1 MISHGTIN
9 LYTAALLSFLRKV
22 KIEYL
27 DENRNLVSKNIP
39 IMYSSK
45 EKAKSLEFFDSDDF
59 VSGNVNLLP
68 RGTLALVSIM
78 KREDALL
85 NRNIKINK
93 VNLNGSFEYSYNSVP
108 FSFVYEFN
116 IFCRGMSELTS
127 LIEIIMPKFNP
138 NLSLDVYDVANLD
151 EPSRV
156 PLKLMD
162 VTFSEVDEF
171 SETSK
176 NIWNLTFSMQIDGN
190 LYQNIKRINPILEYN
205 TFTSSNSDFKY
216 IEHINNTIYSAH
228 FKNTKLVKGENSLKV
243 IFKTALD
250 LPEITWS
257 LSNDITFKTSKD
269 KSTIY
274 FDIPDTILE
283 NLSSDEN
290 GKYII
295 ASCSLKTVSD
305 DYSITNKFYFE

>member
-1 MISHGTIN
+1 MISHGTIS
-9 LYTAALLSFLRKV
+9 LYTAALLSFLRKI

-27 DENRNLVSKNIP
+27 DENKNLITKNIP

-45 EKAKSLEFFDSDDF
+45 EKARSLEFFNQKDF
-59 VSGNVNLLP
+59 ISGNVNILP
-68 RGTLALVSIM
+68 RGTLALVSIQ

-93 VNLNGSFEYSYNSVP
+93 VKNINGSFEYAYNSVP
-108 FSFVYEFN
+108 FLFIYEFN

-162 VTFSEVDEF
+162 VSFQEVDEF

-190 LYQNIKRINPILEYN
+190 LYQNIKTINPLTEYKEAVN
-205 TFTSSNSDFKY
+205 TQFSSF
-216 IEHINNTIYSAH
+216 EQLNNTIYSAY
-228 FKNTKLVKGENSLKV
+228 FKNIKISNKNELEV

-250 LPEITWS
+250 LPEIKWS
-257 LSNDITFKTSKD
+257 LSNDIQFKTSKD
-269 KSTIY
+269 KSKIY
-274 FDIPDTILE
+274 FDISDDIKKSLD
-283 NLSSDEN
+283 SDEN

-295 ASCSLKTVSD
+295 ASCSLKTNSD
-305 DYSITNKFYFE
+305 DYTITNKFYLA

>member
-9 LYTAALLSFLRKV
+9 LYTAALLSFLRKI

-27 DENRNLVSKNIP
+27 DENKNLISKNIP

-45 EKAKSLEFFDSDDF
+45 EMAKCLEFFKQEDF
-59 VSGNVNLLP
+59 ISGNVNLLP
-68 RGTLALVSIM
+68 RGTLTLVSIM

-93 VNLNGSFEYSYNSVP
+93 VNNKGSFEYAYNSVP
-108 FSFVYEFN
+108 FSFIYEFN
-116 IFCRGMSELTS
+116 IFCRGMSELSS

-138 NLSLDVYDVANLD
+138 ILSLDVYDVANLD

-162 VTFSEVDEF
+162 VSFQELDEF

-190 LYQNIKRINPILEYN
+190 LYQNIKTINPLTEYKETVN
-205 TFTSSNSDFKY
+205 TQYKC
-216 IEHINNTIYSAH
+216 IEQINNTIYSAY
-228 FKNTKLVKGENSLKV
+228 FKNIKISNKNELQV

-250 LPEITWS
+250 LPEIEWS
-257 LSNDITFKTSKD
+257 LSNDIQFKTSRD
-269 KSTIY
+269 KSKIY
-274 FDIPDTILE
+274 FDISDDIKKSLD
-283 NLSSDEN
+283 SDEN

-295 ASCSLKTVSD
+295 ASCSLKTSSD
-305 DYSITNKFYFE
+305 DYTITN

>member
-1 MISHGTIN
+1 MISHGTIS
-9 LYTAALLSFLRKV
+9 LYTAALLSFLRKI

-27 DENRNLVSKNIP
+27 DENENLISKNIP

-45 EKAKSLEFFDSDDF
+45 EKAKSLEFFNQKDF
-59 VSGNVNLLP
+59 ISGNVNLLP

-93 VNLNGSFEYSYNSVP
+93 VKNINGSFEYAYNSVP

-190 LYQNIKRINPILEYN
+190 LYQNIKTINPLTEYKEAVN
-205 TFTSSNSDFKY
+205 TQYTSF
-216 IEHINNTIYSAH
+216 EQLNNTIYSAY
-228 FKNTKLVKGENSLKV
+228 FKNIKLSTKNNELKV

-257 LSNDITFKTSKD
+257 LSDDITFKTSKD

-274 FDIPDTILE
+274 FDIPDTVLH
-283 NLSSDEN
+283 NLSSDES

-295 ASCSLKTVSD
+295 VSCSLKTISD
-305 DYSITNKFYFE
+305 DYSITNKFYLQ

>member
-1 MISHGTIN
+1 MISHGTIS
-9 LYTAALLSFLRKV
+9 LYTAALLSFLRKI

-27 DENRNLVSKNIP
+27 DENENLISKNIP

-45 EKAKSLEFFDSDDF
+45 EKAKSLEFFNQKDF
-59 VSGNVNLLP
+59 ISGNVNLLP

-162 VTFSEVDEF
+162 VSFQEVDEF

-190 LYQNIKRINPILEYN
+190 LYQNIKRINPLTEYKEAVN
-205 TFTSSNSDFKY
+205 TQYTSF
-216 IEHINNTIYSAH
+216 EQLNNTIYSAY
-228 FKNTKLVKGENSLKV
+228 FKNIKLSTKNNELKV

-257 LSNDITFKTSKD
+257 LSDDITFKTSKD

-274 FDIPDTILE
+274 FDIPDTVLY

-295 ASCSLKTVSD
+295 VSCSLKTVSD
-305 DYSITNKFYFE
+305 DYSITNKFYLE

>member
-1 MISHGTIN
+1 MISHGTIS
-9 LYTAALLSFLRKV
+9 LYTAALLSFLRKI

-27 DENRNLVSKNIP
+27 DENENLISKNIP

-45 EKAKSLEFFDSDDF
+45 EKARSLEFFNQEDF
-59 VSGNVNLLP
+59 ISGNVNLLP
-68 RGTLALVSIM
+68 KGTLALVSIM

-162 VTFSEVDEF
+162 VSFQEVDEF

-190 LYQNIKRINPILEYN
+190 LYQNIKRINPLTEYKEAVN
-205 TFTSSNSDFKY
+205 TQYTSF
-216 IEHINNTIYSAH
+216 EQLNNTIYSAY
-228 FKNTKLVKGENSLKV
+228 FKNIKLSTKNNELKV

-257 LSNDITFKTSKD
+257 LSDDITFKTSKD

-274 FDIPDTILE
+274 FDIPDTVLH

-305 DYSITNKFYFE
+305 DYTVTNKFYLQ

>member
-1 MISHGTIN
+1 MISHGTIS
-9 LYTAALLSFLRKV
+9 LYTAALLSFLRKI

-27 DENRNLVSKNIP
+27 DENENLISKNIP

-45 EKAKSLEFFDSDDF
+45 EKAKSLEFFNQEDF
-59 VSGNVNLLP
+59 ISGNVNLLP
-68 RGTLALVSIM
+68 RGTLSLVSIQ

-93 VNLNGSFEYSYNSVP
+93 VKNINGSFEYAYNSVP
-108 FSFVYEFN
+108 FLFIYEFN

-151 EPSRV
+151 EPSRI

-162 VTFSEVDEF
+162 VSFQEVDEF

-176 NIWNLTFSMQIDGN
+176 NIWNATFSMQIDGN
-190 LYQNIKRINPILEYN
+190 LYQNIKTINPLTEYKEAVN
-205 TFTSSNSDFKY
+205 TQYTSF
-216 IEHINNTIYSAH
+216 EQLNNTIYSAY
-228 FKNTKLVKGENSLKV
+228 FKNTKLSSKNNELKV

-257 LSNDITFKTSKD
+257 LSNDITFKTSRD

-274 FDIPDTILE
+274 FDIPDTVLP
-283 NLSSDEN
+283 NLSSDEK

-305 DYSITNKFYFE
+305 DYSITNKFYLE

>member
-9 LYTAALLSFLRKV
+9 LYTAGLLSFLRKI

-27 DENRNLVSKNIP
+27 DENKNLITKNIP

-45 EKAKSLEFFDSDDF
+45 EKAKSLEFFKQQDF
-59 VSGNVNLLP
+59 ISGNVNLLP

-93 VNLNGSFEYSYNSVP
+93 VKNNGSFEYSYNSVP
-108 FSFVYEFN
+108 FSFIYEFN

-138 NLSLDVYDVANLD
+138 NLALDVYDVANLD
-151 EPSRV
+151 EPSRI

-162 VTFSEVDEF
+162 VAFEEVDGF

-176 NIWNLTFSMQIDGN
+176 NIWNATFSMQIDGN
-190 LYQNIKRINPILEYN
+190 LYQNIKRINPLTEYKEAVN
-205 TFTSSNSDFKY
+205 TQYTD
-216 IEHINNTIYSAH
+216 IEQLNNTIYSAY
-228 FKNTKLVKGENSLKV
+228 FKNTKLSNKNNELKV

-250 LPEITWS
+250 LPEIKWS
-257 LSNDITFKTSKD
+257 LSNDIQFKTSKD

-274 FDIPDTILE
+274 FDIPEDILE
-283 NLSSDEN
+283 NLNSDEN

-295 ASCSLKTVSD
+295 VSCSLKTVSD
-305 DYSITNKFYFE
+305 DYTITNKFYLV

>member
-1 MISHGTIN
+1 MISHGTIS
-9 LYTAALLSFLRKV
+9 LYTAALLSFLRKI

-27 DENRNLVSKNIP
+27 DENKNLITKNIP

-45 EKAKSLEFFDSDDF
+45 EKARSLEFFNQKDF
-59 VSGNVNLLP
+59 ISGNVNILP
-68 RGTLALVSIM
+68 RGTLALVSIQ

-93 VNLNGSFEYSYNSVP
+93 VKNINGSFEYAYNSVP
-108 FSFVYEFN
+108 FLFIYEFN

-162 VTFSEVDEF
+162 VSFQEVDEF

-190 LYQNIKRINPILEYN
+190 LYQNIKTINPLTEYKEAVN
-205 TFTSSNSDFKY
+205 TQFSSF
-216 IEHINNTIYSAH
+216 EQLNNTIYSAY
-228 FKNTKLVKGENSLKV
+228 FKNIKISNKNELEV
-243 IFKTALD
+243 IFKTAVD
-250 LPEITWS
+250 LPEIKWS
-257 LSNDITFKTSKD
+257 LSNDIQFKTSKD
-269 KSTIY
+269 KSKIY
-274 FDIPDTILE
+274 FDISDDIKKSLD
-283 NLSSDEN
+283 SDEN

-295 ASCSLKTVSD
+295 ASCSLKTNSD
-305 DYSITNKFYFE
+305 DYTITNKFYLA

>member
-1 MISHGTIN
+1 MISHGTIS
-9 LYTAALLSFLRKV
+9 LYTAALLSFLRKI

-27 DENRNLVSKNIP
+27 DENENLISKNIP

-190 LYQNIKRINPILEYN
+190 LYQNIKRINPLTEYKEAVN
-205 TFTSSNSDFKY
+205 TQYTS
-216 IEHINNTIYSAH
+216 IEQLNNTIYFAH
-228 FKNTKLVKGENSLKV
+228 FKNIKLSTKNNELKV

-257 LSNDITFKTSKD
+257 LSDDITFKTSKD

-274 FDIPDTILE
+274 FDIPDTVLQ

-295 ASCSLKTVSD
+295 ASCSLKTISD
-305 DYSITNKFYFE
+305 DYTITNKFYLE

>member
-1 MISHGTIN
+1 MISHGTIS
-9 LYTAALLSFLRKV
+9 LYTAALLSFLRKI

-27 DENRNLVSKNIP
+27 DENENLISKNIP

-45 EKAKSLEFFDSDDF
+45 EKAKSLEFFNQKDF
-59 VSGNVNLLP
+59 ISGNVNLLP

-151 EPSRV
+151 EPSRI

-190 LYQNIKRINPILEYN
+190 LYQNIKRINPLTEYKEAVN
-205 TFTSSNSDFKY
+205 TQYTSF
-216 IEHINNTIYSAH
+216 EQLNNTIYSAH
-228 FKNTKLVKGENSLKV
+228 FKNVKLSSKNNELKV

-257 LSNDITFKTSKD
+257 LSDDITFKTSKD

-274 FDIPDTILE
+274 FDIPDTVLY

-305 DYSITNKFYFE
+305 DYTVTNKFYLQ

>member
-9 LYTAALLSFLRKV
+9 LYTAALLSFLRKI

-27 DENRNLVSKNIP
+27 DENKNLITKNIP

-45 EKAKSLEFFDSDDF
+45 EKAKSLEFFKSDDF
-59 VSGNVNLLP
+59 VSGNVNILP
-68 RGTLALVSIM
+68 RGTLSIVSIQ

-93 VNLNGSFEYSYNSVP
+93 VKNKDGSFEYSYNSVP
-108 FSFVYEFN
+108 FLFIYEFN

-127 LIEIIMPKFNP
+127 LIEIIMPRFNP
-138 NLSLDVYDVANLD
+138 NLALDVYDVANLD
-151 EPSRV
+151 EPSRI

-162 VTFSEVDEF
+162 VCFEEVDGF

-176 NIWNLTFSMQIDGN
+176 NIWNITFSMQIDGN
-190 LYQNIKRINPILEYN
+190 LYQNIKTINPLTEYKEAVN
-205 TFTSSNSDFKY
+205 TQYTSF
-216 IEHINNTIYSAH
+216 EQLNNTIYSAY
-228 FKNTKLVKGENSLKV
+228 FKNTKLSSKNNELKV

-257 LSNDITFKTSKD
+257 LSNDITFKTSRD

-274 FDIPDTILE
+274 FDIPDTVLH

-295 ASCSLKTVSD
+295 ASCSLKTISD
-305 DYSITNKFYFE
+305 DYTITNKFYLQ

>member
-1 MISHGTIN
+1 MISHGTIS
-9 LYTAALLSFLRKV
+9 LYTAALLSFLRKI

-27 DENRNLVSKNIP
+27 DENENLISKNIP

-45 EKAKSLEFFDSDDF
+45 EKAKSLEFFKQEDF
-59 VSGNVNLLP
+59 ISGNVNLLP

-127 LIEIIMPKFNP
+127 LIEIIMPRFNP

-190 LYQNIKRINPILEYN
+190 LYQNIKRINPLTEYKEAVN
-205 TFTSSNSDFKY
+205 TQYASF
-216 IEHINNTIYSAH
+216 EQLNNTIYSAH
-228 FKNTKLVKGENSLKV
+228 FKNVKLSTKNNELKV

-257 LSNDITFKTSKD
+257 LSDDITFKTSKD

-274 FDIPDTILE
+274 FDIPDTVLH

-305 DYSITNKFYFE
+305 DYTVTNKFYLQ

>member
-9 LYTAALLSFLRKV
+9 LYTAGLLSFLRKI

-27 DENRNLVSKNIP
+27 DENKNLITKNIP

-45 EKAKSLEFFDSDDF
+45 EKAKSLEFFKQQDF
-59 VSGNVNLLP
+59 ISGNVNLLP

-93 VNLNGSFEYSYNSVP
+93 VKNNGSFEYSYNSVP
-108 FSFVYEFN
+108 FSFIYEFN

-138 NLSLDVYDVANLD
+138 NLALDVYDVANLD
-151 EPSRV
+151 EPSRI

-162 VTFSEVDEF
+162 VAFEEVDGF

-176 NIWNLTFSMQIDGN
+176 NIWNATFSMQIDGN
-190 LYQNIKRINPILEYN
+190 LYQNIKRINPLTEYKETVN
-205 TFTSSNSDFKY
+205 TQYTD
-216 IEHINNTIYSAH
+216 IEQLNNTIYCAH
-228 FKNTKLVKGENSLKV
+228 FKNTKLSNKNNELKI

-250 LPEITWS
+250 LPEITWT
-257 LSNDITFKTSKD
+257 LSNNITFKTSKD

-274 FDIPDTILE
+274 FDIPEDILE
-283 NLSSDEN
+283 NLNSDEN

-295 ASCSLKTVSD
+295 VSCSLKTVSD
-305 DYSITNKFYFE
+305 DYTITNKFYLE

>member
-1 MISHGTIN
+1 MISHGTIS
-9 LYTAALLSFLRKV
+9 LYTAALLSFLRKI

-27 DENRNLVSKNIP
+27 DENENLISKNIP

-45 EKAKSLEFFDSDDF
+45 EKARSLEFFDSDDF

-162 VTFSEVDEF
+162 VSFQEVDEF

-190 LYQNIKRINPILEYN
+190 LYQNIKRINPLTEYKEAVN
-205 TFTSSNSDFKY
+205 TQYTSF
-216 IEHINNTIYSAH
+216 EQLNNTIYSAY
-228 FKNTKLVKGENSLKV
+228 FKNTKISNKNELQV
-243 IFKTALD
+243 IFKTAFD
-250 LPEITWS
+250 LPEIKWS
-257 LSNDITFKTSKD
+257 LSNDIQFKTSKD
-269 KSTIY
+269 KSKIY
-274 FDIPDTILE
+274 FDISDDIKKSLD
-283 NLSSDEN
+283 SDEN

-295 ASCSLKTVSD
+295 ASCSLKTNSD
-305 DYSITNKFYFE
+305 DYTVTNKFYLE

>member
-1 MISHGTIN
+1 MISHGTIS
-9 LYTAALLSFLRKV
+9 LYTAALLSFLRKI

-27 DENRNLVSKNIP
+27 DENKNLISKNIP

-45 EKAKSLEFFDSDDF
+45 EKAKSLEFFNQEDF
-59 VSGNVNLLP
+59 ISGNVNLLP
-68 RGTLALVSIM
+68 RGTLSLVSIQ

-93 VNLNGSFEYSYNSVP
+93 VKNKDGTFEYSYNSVP
-108 FSFVYEFN
+108 FLFIYEFN

-138 NLSLDVYDVANLD
+138 NLALDVYDVANLD
-151 EPSRV
+151 EPSRI

-162 VTFSEVDEF
+162 VSFEEVDGF

-176 NIWNLTFSMQIDGN
+176 NIWNATFSMQIDGN
-190 LYQNIKRINPILEYN
+190 LYQNIKTINPLTEYKEAVN
-205 TFTSSNSDFKY
+205 TQYSSF
-216 IEHINNTIYSAH
+216 EQLNNTIYSAY
-228 FKNTKLVKGENSLKV
+228 FKNTKLSSKNNELKV

-257 LSNDITFKTSKD
+257 LSNDITFKTSRD

-274 FDIPDTILE
+274 FDIPDSVLP

-295 ASCSLKTVSD
+295 ASCSLKTNSD
-305 DYSITNKFYFE
+305 DYTITNKFYLE

>member
-1 MISHGTIN
+1 MLSHGTIS
-9 LYTAALLSFLRKV
+9 LYTGALLSFLRKI

-27 DENRNLVSKNIP
+27 DENENLISKNIP

-45 EKAKSLEFFDSDDF
+45 EKAKSLEFFKQEDF
-59 VSGNVNLLP
+59 ISGNVNLLP

-162 VTFSEVDEF
+162 VSFQEVDEF

-190 LYQNIKRINPILEYN
+190 LYQNIKRINPLTEYKEAVN
-205 TFTSSNSDFKY
+205 TQYTSF
-216 IEHINNTIYSAH
+216 EQLNNTIYSAH
-228 FKNTKLVKGENSLKV
+228 FKNVKLSTKNNELKV

-257 LSNDITFKTSKD
+257 LSDDITFKTSKD

-274 FDIPDTILE
+274 FDIPDTVLY

-305 DYSITNKFYFE
+305 DYTVTNKFYLK

>member
-1 MISHGTIN
+1 MISHGTIS
-9 LYTAALLSFLRKV
+9 LYTAALLSFLRKI

-27 DENRNLVSKNIP
+27 DENENLISKNIP

-45 EKAKSLEFFDSDDF
+45 EKARSLEFFNQEDF
-59 VSGNVNLLP
+59 ISGNVNLLP

-127 LIEIIMPKFNP
+127 LIEIIMPRFNP

-190 LYQNIKRINPILEYN
+190 LYQNIKRINPLTEYKEAVN
-205 TFTSSNSDFKY
+205 TQYASF
-216 IEHINNTIYSAH
+216 EQLNNTIYSAH
-228 FKNTKLVKGENSLKV
+228 FKNVKLSTKNNELKV

-257 LSNDITFKTSKD
+257 LSDDITFKTSKD

-274 FDIPDTILE
+274 FDIPDTVLH

-305 DYSITNKFYFE
+305 DYTVTNKFYLQ

>member
-1 MISHGTIN
+1 MISHGTIS
-9 LYTAALLSFLRKV
+9 LYTAALLSFLRKI

-27 DENRNLVSKNIP
+27 DENENLISKNIP

-45 EKAKSLEFFDSDDF
+45 EKARSLEFFNQEDF
-59 VSGNVNLLP
+59 ISGNVNLLP
-68 RGTLALVSIM
+68 RGTLALVSIQ

-93 VNLNGSFEYSYNSVP
+93 VKNIDGSFEYAYNSVP
-108 FSFVYEFN
+108 FSFIYEFN

-162 VTFSEVDEF
+162 VSFQEVDEF

-190 LYQNIKRINPILEYN
+190 LYQNIKTINPLTEYKEAVN
-205 TFTSSNSDFKY
+205 TQYTSF
-216 IEHINNTIYSAH
+216 EQLNNTIYSAY
-228 FKNTKLVKGENSLKV
+228 FKNTKLSSKNNELKV

-257 LSNDITFKTSKD
+257 LSDDITFKISKD

-274 FDIPDTILE
+274 FDIPDTVLP
-283 NLSSDEN
+283 NLSSDER

-305 DYSITNKFYFE
+305 DYTITNKFYLE

>member
-1 MISHGTIN
+1 MLSHGTIS
-9 LYTAALLSFLRKV
+9 LYTGALLSFLRKI

-27 DENRNLVSKNIP
+27 DENENLITKNIP

-45 EKAKSLEFFDSDDF
+45 EKARSLEFFNQKDF
-59 VSGNVNLLP
+59 ISGNVNLLP

-93 VNLNGSFEYSYNSVP
+93 VKNINGSFEYSYNSVP

-190 LYQNIKRINPILEYN
+190 LYQNIKTINPLTEYKEAVN
-205 TFTSSNSDFKY
+205 TQYTSF
-216 IEHINNTIYSAH
+216 EQLNNTIYSAY
-228 FKNTKLVKGENSLKV
+228 FKNIKLSTKNNELKV

-257 LSNDITFKTSKD
+257 LSDDITFKTSKD

-274 FDIPDTILE
+274 FDIPDTVLY
-283 NLSSDEN
+283 NLSSDER

-295 ASCSLKTVSD
+295 VSCSLKTVSD
-305 DYSITNKFYFE
+305 DYSITNKFYLE

>member
-1 MISHGTIN
+1 MISHGTIS
-9 LYTAALLSFLRKV
+9 LYTAALLSFLRKI

-27 DENRNLVSKNIP
+27 DENENLISKNIP

-45 EKAKSLEFFDSDDF
+45 EKARSLEFFNQKDF
-59 VSGNVNLLP
+59 ISGNVNLLP

-93 VNLNGSFEYSYNSVP
+93 VKNIDGSFEYAYNSVP
-108 FSFVYEFN
+108 FSFIYEFN

-162 VTFSEVDEF
+162 VSFQEVDEF

-190 LYQNIKRINPILEYN
+190 LYQNIKTINPLTEYKETVN
-205 TFTSSNSDFKY
+205 TQYTSF
-216 IEHINNTIYSAH
+216 EQLNNTIYSAY
-228 FKNTKLVKGENSLKV
+228 FKNIKLSTKNNKLKV

-257 LSNDITFKTSKD
+257 LSDDITFKTSKD

-274 FDIPDTILE
+274 FDIPDTVLP
-283 NLSSDEN
+283 NLSSDER

-305 DYSITNKFYFE
+305 DYTITNKFYLE

>member
-1 MISHGTIN
+1 MISHGTIS
-9 LYTAALLSFLRKV
+9 LYTAALLSFLRKI

-27 DENRNLVSKNIP
+27 DENENLISKNIP

-45 EKAKSLEFFDSDDF
+45 EKAKSLEFFNQKDF
-59 VSGNVNLLP
+59 ISGNVNLLP
-68 RGTLALVSIM
+68 RGTLALVSIQ

-93 VNLNGSFEYSYNSVP
+93 VKNINGSFEYSYNSVP
-108 FSFVYEFN
+108 FSFIYEFN

-127 LIEIIMPKFNP
+127 LIEIIMPRFNP
-138 NLSLDVYDVANLD
+138 NLALDVYDVANLD
-151 EPSRV
+151 EPSRI

-162 VTFSEVDEF
+162 VAFEEVDGF

-176 NIWNLTFSMQIDGN
+176 NIWNATFSMQIDGN
-190 LYQNIKRINPILEYN
+190 LYPNIKIINPLTEYKEAVN
-205 TFTSSNSDFKY
+205 TQYTSF
-216 IEHINNTIYSAH
+216 EQLNNTIYSAY
-228 FKNTKLVKGENSLKV
+228 FKNIKLSTKNNELKV

-257 LSNDITFKTSKD
+257 LSDDITFKTSKD

-274 FDIPDTILE
+274 FDIPDTVLP
-283 NLSSDEN
+283 NLSSDER

-305 DYSITNKFYFE
+305 DYSITNKFYLEE

>member
-1 MISHGTIN
+1 MISHGTIS
-9 LYTAALLSFLRKV
+9 LYTAALLSFLRKI

-27 DENRNLVSKNIP
+27 DENKNLITKNIP

-45 EKAKSLEFFDSDDF
+45 EKAKSLEFFKQEDF
-59 VSGNVNLLP
+59 ISGNVNLLP
-68 RGTLALVSIM
+68 RGTLALVSIQ

-93 VNLNGSFEYSYNSVP
+93 VKNINGSFEYSYNSVP
-108 FSFVYEFN
+108 FSFIYEFN

-127 LIEIIMPKFNP
+127 LVEIIMPKFNP

-151 EPSRV
+151 EPSRI

-162 VTFSEVDEF
+162 VAFEEVDGF

-176 NIWNLTFSMQIDGN
+176 NIWNATFSMQIDGN
-190 LYQNIKRINPILEYN
+190 LYPNIKTINPLTEYKEAVN
-205 TFTSSNSDFKY
+205 TQYTSF
-216 IEHINNTIYSAH
+216 EQLNNTIYSAY
-228 FKNTKLVKGENSLKV
+228 FKNIKLSTKNNELKV

-257 LSNDITFKTSKD
+257 LSDDITFKTSKD

-274 FDIPDTILE
+274 FDIPDTVLH
-283 NLSSDEN
+283 NLSSDEK

-295 ASCSLKTVSD
+295 VSCSLKTVSD
-305 DYSITNKFYFE
+305 DYTVTNKFYLQ

>member
-1 MISHGTIN
+1 MISHGTIS
-9 LYTAALLSFLRKV
+9 LYTAALLSFLRKI

-27 DENRNLVSKNIP
+27 DENENLISKNIP

-45 EKAKSLEFFDSDDF
+45 EKAKSLEFFNQKDF
-59 VSGNVNLLP
+59 ISGNVNLLP
-68 RGTLALVSIM
+68 RGTLALVSIQ

-93 VNLNGSFEYSYNSVP
+93 VKNINGSFEYAYNSVP
-108 FSFVYEFN
+108 FSFIYEFN

-127 LIEIIMPKFNP
+127 LVEIIMPKFNP

-162 VTFSEVDEF
+162 VSFQEVDEF

-190 LYQNIKRINPILEYN
+190 LYQNIKTINPLTEYKEAVN
-205 TFTSSNSDFKY
+205 TQYTSF
-216 IEHINNTIYSAH
+216 EQLNNTIYSAY
-228 FKNTKLVKGENSLKV
+228 FKNIKLSTKNNELKV

-257 LSNDITFKTSKD
+257 LSDDITFKTSKD

-274 FDIPDTILE
+274 FDIPDTVLY

-295 ASCSLKTVSD
+295 VSCSLKTVSD
-305 DYSITNKFYFE
+305 DYSITNKFYLE

>member
-1 MISHGTIN
+1 MISHGTIS
-9 LYTAALLSFLRKV
+9 LYTGALLSFLRKI

-27 DENRNLVSKNIP
+27 DENENLITKNIP

-45 EKAKSLEFFDSDDF
+45 EKARSLEFFNQKDF
-59 VSGNVNLLP
+59 ISGNVNLLP

-93 VNLNGSFEYSYNSVP
+93 VKNINGSFEYAYNSVP

-190 LYQNIKRINPILEYN
+190 LYQNIKTINPLTEYKEAVN
-205 TFTSSNSDFKY
+205 TQYTSF
-216 IEHINNTIYSAH
+216 EQLNNTIYSAY
-228 FKNTKLVKGENSLKV
+228 FKNIKLSTKNNELKV

-257 LSNDITFKTSKD
+257 LSDDITFKTSKD

-274 FDIPDTILE
+274 FDIPDTVLY
-283 NLSSDEN
+283 NLSSDEK

-305 DYSITNKFYFE
+305 DYSITNKFYLE

>member
-1 MISHGTIN
+1 MISHGTIS
-9 LYTAALLSFLRKV
+9 LYTAALLSFLRKI

-27 DENRNLVSKNIP
+27 DENENLISKNIP

-45 EKAKSLEFFDSDDF
+45 EKAKSLEFFNQKDF
-59 VSGNVNLLP
+59 ISGNVNLLP
-68 RGTLALVSIM
+68 RGTLALVSIQ

-93 VNLNGSFEYSYNSVP
+93 VKNINGSFEYSYNSVP
-108 FSFVYEFN
+108 FSFIYEFN

-127 LIEIIMPKFNP
+127 LVEIIMPKFNP

-162 VTFSEVDEF
+162 VSFQEVDEF

-190 LYQNIKRINPILEYN
+190 LYQNIKTINPLTEYKEAVN
-205 TFTSSNSDFKY
+205 TQFSSF
-216 IEHINNTIYSAH
+216 EQLNNTIYSAY
-228 FKNTKLVKGENSLKV
+228 FKNTKISNKNELEV
-243 IFKTALD
+243 IFKTAVD
-250 LPEITWS
+250 LPEIKWS
-257 LSNDITFKTSKD
+257 LSNDIQFKTSKD
-269 KSTIY
+269 KSKIY
-274 FDIPDTILE
+274 FDISDDIKKSLD
-283 NLSSDEN
+283 SDEN

-295 ASCSLKTVSD
+295 ASCSLKTISD
-305 DYSITNKFYFE
+305 DYTITNKFYLQ

>member
-1 MISHGTIN
+1 MISHGTIS
-9 LYTAALLSFLRKV
+9 LYTAALLSFLRKI

-27 DENRNLVSKNIP
+27 DENENLISKNIP

-45 EKAKSLEFFDSDDF
+45 EKAKSLEFFNQKDF
-59 VSGNVNLLP
+59 ISGNVNLLP
-68 RGTLALVSIM
+68 RGTLALVSIQ

-93 VNLNGSFEYSYNSVP
+93 VKNINGSFEYSYNSVP
-108 FSFVYEFN
+108 FSFIYEFN

-127 LIEIIMPKFNP
+127 LVEIIMPKFNP

-162 VTFSEVDEF
+162 VSFQEVDEF

-190 LYQNIKRINPILEYN
+190 LYQNIKTINPLTEYKEAVN
-205 TFTSSNSDFKY
+205 TQFSSF
-216 IEHINNTIYSAH
+216 EQLNNTIYSAY
-228 FKNTKLVKGENSLKV
+228 FKNTKISNKNELEV
-243 IFKTALD
+243 IFKTAVD
-250 LPEITWS
+250 LPEIKWS
-257 LSNDITFKTSKD
+257 LSNDIQFKTSKD
-269 KSTIY
+269 KSKIY
-274 FDIPDTILE
+274 FDVSDDIKKSLD
-283 NLSSDEN
+283 SDEN

-295 ASCSLKTVSD
+295 ASCSLKTISD
-305 DYSITNKFYFE
+305 DYTITNKFYLQ

>member
-1 MISHGTIN
+1 MISHGTIS
-9 LYTAALLSFLRKV
+9 LYTAALLSFLRKI

-27 DENRNLVSKNIP
+27 DENENLISKNIP

-45 EKAKSLEFFDSDDF
+45 EKAKSLEFFKQEDF
-59 VSGNVNLLP
+59 ISGNVNLLP

-162 VTFSEVDEF
+162 VSFQEVDEF

-190 LYQNIKRINPILEYN
+190 LYQNIKRINPLTEYKEAVN
-205 TFTSSNSDFKY
+205 TQYTSF
-216 IEHINNTIYSAH
+216 EQLNNTIYSAH
-228 FKNTKLVKGENSLKV
+228 FKNIKLSTKNNELKV

-257 LSNDITFKTSKD
+257 LSDDITFKTSKD

-274 FDIPDTILE
+274 FDIPDTVLH

-305 DYSITNKFYFE
+305 DYTVTNKFYLK

>member
-9 LYTAALLSFLRKV
+9 LYTAALLSFLRKI

-27 DENRNLVSKNIP
+27 DENKNLVSKNIP

-45 EKAKSLEFFDSDDF
+45 EKARSLEFFDSDDF

-68 RGTLALVSIM
+68 RGTLALVSLM

-176 NIWNLTFSMQIDGN
+176 NIWNLTFSMQIDGS
-190 LYQNIKRINPILEYN
+190 LYQNIKTINPLTEYKEAVN
-205 TFTSSNSDFKY
+205 TQYTSF
-216 IEHINNTIYSAH
+216 EQLNNTIYSAY
-228 FKNTKLVKGENSLKV
+228 FKNIKLSTKNNELKV

-257 LSNDITFKTSKD
+257 LSDDITFKTSKD

-274 FDIPDTILE
+274 FDIPDTVLH
-283 NLSSDEN
+283 NLSSDER

-305 DYSITNKFYFE
+305 DYSITNKFYLE

>member
-1 MISHGTIN
+1 MLSHGTIS
-9 LYTAALLSFLRKV
+9 LYTAALLSFLRKI

-27 DENRNLVSKNIP
+27 DENENLISKNIP

-45 EKAKSLEFFDSDDF
+45 EKAKSLEFFNQKDF
-59 VSGNVNLLP
+59 ISGNVNLLP

-93 VNLNGSFEYSYNSVP
+93 VKNINGSFEYSYNSVP

-190 LYQNIKRINPILEYN
+190 LYQNIKTINPLTEYKEAVN
-205 TFTSSNSDFKY
+205 TQYTSF
-216 IEHINNTIYSAH
+216 EQLNNTIYSAY
-228 FKNTKLVKGENSLKV
+228 FKNIKLSTKNNELKV

-257 LSNDITFKTSKD
+257 LSDDITFKTSKD

-274 FDIPDTILE
+274 FDIPDSVLH

-305 DYSITNKFYFE
+305 DYSITNKFYLE

>member
-1 MISHGTIN
+1 MISHGTIS
-9 LYTAALLSFLRKV
+9 LYTAALLSFLRKI

-27 DENRNLVSKNIP
+27 DENENLISKNIP

-45 EKAKSLEFFDSDDF
+45 EKARSLEFFKQEDF
-59 VSGNVNLLP
+59 ISGNVNLLP
-68 RGTLALVSIM
+68 RGTLALVSIQ

-93 VNLNGSFEYSYNSVP
+93 VKNIDGSFEYAYNSVP
-108 FSFVYEFN
+108 FSFIYEFN

-127 LIEIIMPKFNP
+127 LVEIIMPKFNP
-138 NLSLDVYDVANLD
+138 NLSLDVYDVANLN

-162 VTFSEVDEF
+162 VSFQEVDEF

-190 LYQNIKRINPILEYN
+190 LYQNIKTINPLTEYKETVN
-205 TFTSSNSDFKY
+205 TQYTSF
-216 IEHINNTIYSAH
+216 EQLNNTIYSAY
-228 FKNTKLVKGENSLKV
+228 FKNVKLSTKNNKLKV

-257 LSNDITFKTSKD
+257 LSDDITFKTSKD

-274 FDIPDTILE
+274 FDIPDTVFH
-283 NLSSDEN
+283 NLSSDEK

-295 ASCSLKTVSD
+295 ASCSLKTISD
-305 DYSITNKFYFE
+305 DYTITNKFYLE

>member
-27 DENRNLVSKNIP
+27 DENNNLISKNIP

-45 EKAKSLEFFDSDDF
+45 EKAKSLEFFDDKDF

-93 VNLNGSFEYSYNSVP
+93 VNLNGSFEYAFNSVP

-151 EPSRV
+151 EPTRV
-156 PLKLMD
+156 PVKLMD
-162 VTFSEVDEF
+162 VTFSELDEF

-190 LYQNIKRINPILEYN
+190 LYQNIKKINPILEYN
-205 TFTSSNSDFKY
+205 SYTNSNSDFKY
-216 IEHINNTIYSAH
+216 IEHVNNVIYSAH

-250 LPEITWS
+250 APEIKWS
-257 LSNDITFKTSKD
+257 LSDNLNFKTSKD
-269 KSTIY
+269 NTTVY
-274 FDIPDTILE
+274 FNISEEILE
-283 NLSSDEN
+283 NLNSDEN

-295 ASCSLKTVSD
+295 ASCDLKTVSD
-305 DYSITNKFYFE
+305 DYSITNKFYLR

>member
-1 MISHGTIN
+1 MISHGTIS
-9 LYTAALLSFLRKV
+9 LYTAALLSFLRKI

-27 DENRNLVSKNIP
+27 DENENLISKNIP

-45 EKAKSLEFFDSDDF
+45 EKAKSLEFFNQKDF
-59 VSGNVNLLP
+59 ISGNVNLLP

-93 VNLNGSFEYSYNSVP
+93 VKNINGSFEYSYNSVP

-190 LYQNIKRINPILEYN
+190 LYQNIKTINPLTEYKEAVN
-205 TFTSSNSDFKY
+205 TQYTSF
-216 IEHINNTIYSAH
+216 EQLNNTIYSAY
-228 FKNTKLVKGENSLKV
+228 FKNIKLSTKNNELKV

-257 LSNDITFKTSKD
+257 LSDDITFKTSKD

-274 FDIPDTILE
+274 FDIPDTVLH

-305 DYSITNKFYFE
+305 DYSITNKFYLQ